1 MGMRELRTELIRST
15 APAGALAV
23 LFIYGLLLANRDT
36 WATGWPDLSTSL
48 RSFLVLL
55 IPMALAVGAW
65 EGGRERRAKTEELLA
80 TVSRPSWQRALS
92 PVAAVVVAAVAAL
105 ALALVV
111 TAVKVGDGPG
121 QQQIWPVVTVAVGL
135 LALAAAITVGAGIG
149 RVVRSNLTAPL
160 LLCLCSLS
168 LVLLYGRAAS
178 MWATMYNPAMKPP
191 QDLGGLSAEF
201 QQVRSVISAGQSIWL
216 AGLLLSGI
224 LLAAAMTTR
233 ARLTAAIP
241 TAVGALLAVPFFVTP
256 AYNGGAYGSTVPY
269 GPDPKALT
277 LYCAPGAPPVCGAE
291 AHEQGVRQA
300 AAPAREVLAAL
311 QRLPGAPTRAV
322 EKSQYLDKPV
332 PDDVLLLSTQA
343 INAGLTERVRTIAAS
358 GLGIVPDCTKA
369 DVATFE
375 EADEAAALAG
385 AWLLKSSN
393 TDEFGDY
400 ESLNQK
406 LQTFEKLAPDEQVRR
421 MVALRQALRY
431 CRPGAMSIITG
442 AAS

>member
-1 MGMRELRTELIRST
+1 
-15 APAGALAV
+15 
-23 LFIYGLLLANRDT
+23 
-36 WATGWPDLSTSL
+36 
-48 RSFLVLL
+48 
-55 IPMALAVGAW
+55 
-65 EGGRERRAKTEELLA
+65 
-80 TVSRPSWQRALS
+80 
-92 PVAAVVVAAVAAL
+92 
-105 ALALVV
+105 
-111 TAVKVGDGPG
+111 
-121 QQQIWPVVTVAVGL
+121 
-135 LALAAAITVGAGIG
+135 
-149 RVVRSNLTAPL
+149 
-160 LLCLCSLS
+160 
-168 LVLLYGRAAS
+168 

-224 LLAAAMTTR
+224 LLAAAMTTW

-241 TAVGALLAVPFFVTP
+241 TVVGALLAVPFFVTP